1 MENSER
7 SPLLNGNHIEQHM
20 TLRQGVSNSWYNGHD
35 CAVEAKSGREI
46 EGAEVITKTYFTRF
60 WILFIFSFLAWF
72 QCAQWNTWGPISESV
87 DVAFPGWGAETVAMM
102 GNWGTIMFVVG
113 IVPMC
118 WLMEAKGL
126 RAGVLACAGLIAAG
140 TVMRIIPFATSSDVF
155 FTVMSHLCAICVGL
169 AATLVM
175 AAPPTIAAVWFPPE
189 ERTTATAV
197 SQVFNQLGNVGSYME
212 PLLVRAPRNGT
223 KAEDIRTDIKLLL
236 YIGKR
241 FVFFWVWSVCVLL
254 AWISSSPPS
263 SSSPSSSIR
272 THTFYLIFSFRN
284 RDLLLVTMSFGITV
298 GIPLTWL
305 SVLNFSLHELGID
318 QDDAMWIGILAVVL
332 SGVSG
337 LLAGR
342 VTDAV
347 YGHVKVSLILLMAA
361 TLACFF
367 WFFLLAWGTVEVT
380 RWQVYFSVVGGLALN
395 FATAPLFMELAVEA
409 SFPCPEVVVGGM
421 LTGAD
426 NFVGLLFLLLF
437 FIPNIGYEW
446 VTYSLLATGALAI
459 IPLLLVRENYARSSI
474 DRADGHEAPTKLL

>member
-1 MENSER
+1 MSGNIFLHGCTSVVIALASTTKSFEFLSKTMENSER
-7 SPLLNGNHIEQHM
+7 SPLYNGNHFNPYM
-20 TLRQGVSNSWYNGHD
+20 TLTKEASNSYYNGHD
-35 CAVEAKSGREI
+35 CVVETKSGREI
-46 EGAEVITKTYFTRF
+46 EGAEVTTKTYFTRF

-87 DVAFPGWGAETVAMM
+87 NVAFPGWGAETVAMM

-126 RAGVLACAGLIAAG
+126 RAGVLACAGLVAAG

-189 ERTTATAV
+189 ERTTATDA
-197 SQVFNQLGNVGSYME
+197 
-212 PLLVRAPRNGT
+212 A
-223 KAEDIRTDIKLLL
+223 
-236 YIGKR
+236 IG
-241 FVFFWVWSVCVLL
+241 VALL
-254 AWISSSPPS
+254 AAILVYFPTKPPLPPS
-263 SSSPSSSIR
+263 VTSSVKRYDFKTS
-272 THTFYLIFSFRN
+272 LKEVFRN
-284 RDLLLVTMSFGITV
+284 RDLLLVTISFGITV

-305 SVLNFSLHELGID
+305 SVLNFSLLELGID

-332 SGVSG
+332 SGASG

-342 VTDAV
+342 VTDVV
-347 YGHVKVSLILLMAA
+347 YGYVKVSLILLMEA

-367 WFFLLAWGTVEVT
+367 WFFLLAWGAVEVT
-380 RWQVYFSVVGGLALN
+380 RWQVYFSVIGSLALN

-409 SFPCPEVVVGGM
+409 SYPCPEVVVGGM

-426 NFVGLLFLLLF
+426 NFVGLLFLLIF
-437 FIPNIGYEW
+437 FIPNIGYAW
-446 VTYSLLATGALAI
+446 VTYSLLATGAFAI
-459 IPLLLVRENYARSSI
+459 IPLLLVRENYARSNI
-474 DRADGHEAPTKLL
+474 DRADGHETSTK

>member
-7 SPLLNGNHIEQHM
+7 SPLYNGNHFNPYM
-20 TLRQGVSNSWYNGHD
+20 TLTKEASNSYYNGHD
-35 CAVEAKSGREI
+35 CVVETKSGREI
-46 EGAEVITKTYFTRF
+46 EGAEVTTKTYFTRF

-87 DVAFPGWGAETVAMM
+87 NVAFPGWGAETVAMM

-126 RAGVLACAGLIAAG
+126 RAGVLACAGLVAAG

-197 SQVFNQLGNVGSYME
+197 SQVMNQLGNVGSYME

-223 KAEDIRTDIKLLL
+223 TAEEIRSDIKLLL
-236 YIGKR
+236 YIDAAIG
-241 FVFFWVWSVCVLL
+241 VALL
-254 AWISSSPPS
+254 AAILVYFPTKPPLPPS
-263 SSSPSSSIR
+263 VTSSVKRYDFKTS
-272 THTFYLIFSFRN
+272 LKEVFRN
-284 RDLLLVTMSFGITV
+284 RDLLLVTISFGITV

-305 SVLNFSLHELGID
+305 SVLNFSLLELGID

-332 SGVSG
+332 SGASG

-342 VTDAV
+342 VTDVV
-347 YGHVKVSLILLMAA
+347 YGYVKVSLILLMEA

-367 WFFLLAWGTVEVT
+367 WFFLLAWGAVEVT
-380 RWQVYFSVVGGLALN
+380 RWQVYFSVIGSLALN

-409 SFPCPEVVVGGM
+409 SYPCPEVVVGGM

-426 NFVGLLFLLLF
+426 NFVGLLFLLIF
-437 FIPNIGYEW
+437 FIPNIGYAW
-446 VTYSLLATGALAI
+446 VTYSLLATGAFAI
-459 IPLLLVRENYARSSI
+459 IPLLLVRENYARSNI
-474 DRADGHEAPTKLL
+474 DRADGHETSTK

>member
-7 SPLLNGNHIEQHM
+7 SPLLNGRRLETHV
-20 TLRQGVSNSWYNGHD
+20 TLKPAASNSWHDGHPH
-35 CAVEAKSGREI
+35 AVEPESRPES
-46 EGAEVITKTYFTRF
+46 EGVEVTTKTYFTRF

-87 DVAFPGWGAETVAMM
+87 SVAFPGWGAETVAMM

-140 TVMRIIPFATSSDVF
+140 TIMRIIPFATSSDVF

-197 SQVFNQLGNVGSYME
+197 SQVLNQLGNVGSYME
-212 PLLVRAPRNGT
+212 PLLVRSPRNGT
-223 KAEDIRTDIKLLL
+223 TTEEIRSDIKRLL
-236 YIGKR
+236 YIDAAIA
-241 FVFFWVWSVCVLL
+241 VALL
-254 AWISSSPPS
+254 AAILVYFPKKPPLPPS
-263 SSSPSSSIR
+263 VTSSVERYDFLTSMKKV
-272 THTFYLIFSFRN
+272 FRN
-284 RDLLLVTMSFGITV
+284 RDLLLVTISFGITV

-305 SVLNFSLHELGID
+305 SVLNFSLRELGID
-318 QDDAMWIGILAVVL
+318 QDDAMWVGLLAVVA
-332 SGVSG
+332 SGASG

-342 VTDAV
+342 ATDLV
-347 YGHVKVSLILLMAA
+347 YGHVKATLLALTEA

-367 WFFLLAWGTVEVT
+367 WFFLLAWGAVAAS
-380 RWQVYFSVVGGLALN
+380 RWQVYVSVVGGLALN
-395 FATAPLFMELAVEA
+395 FATAPLFMELAVEV
-409 SFPCPEVVVGGM
+409 SYPCPEVVVGGM

-426 NFVGLLFLLLF
+426 NFVGLLFLFIF

-459 IPLLLVRENYARSSI
+459 VPLLLVRENYARSSI
-474 DRADGHEAPTKLL
+474 DRADIHETSTKLS